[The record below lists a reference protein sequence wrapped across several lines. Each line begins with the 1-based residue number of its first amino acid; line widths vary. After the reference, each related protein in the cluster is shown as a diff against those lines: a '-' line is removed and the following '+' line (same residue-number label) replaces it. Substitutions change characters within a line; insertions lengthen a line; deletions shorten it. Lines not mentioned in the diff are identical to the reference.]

1 MKKIA
6 TVIRKEYLE
15 RVRSKAFVVGTVL
28 GPLLMGLVIVGPH
41 LLADATGSQTRTVA
55 VLDLHGG
62 VFESLAAALESSG
75 DDHVRLQAFA
85 CAGDEADCREQLKSR
100 VLGKAV
106 DAGLVI
112 PADFFAQPALTF
124 YNTAVS
130 AAVLRDESLRPA
142 LNQVL
147 RDERFRRAG
156 VPPEQH
162 AYVLARTE
170 WSSLQLT
177 AAAETEQSAEV
188 GLVGGIFLV
197 MVIYIMVLI
206 YGQQNLT
213 VVIEEKTSRMAEVL
227 LASLRPEQ
235 LMIGKVVGIGL
246 AAFTQVA
253 VWALAGVLVAAQGV
267 AVAGAEVNLS
277 VFGPWI
283 WVNFLVFFVL
293 GYLLYASLYAGIGA
307 MCNAVQDAQQ
317 FSTVLAMGMI
327 LPMVLMAVMIKAPDE
342 PLAVALSLV
351 PFFTPILMFMRIC
364 VSNPPVWQVVLG
376 WLLLGATIWWANHA
390 GGRLFRA
397 GILLYGSSPT
407 WGTLA
412 RALRG

>member
-1 MKKIA
+1 MSKVLI
-6 TVIRKEYLE
+6 VIRKEYLE
-15 RVRSKAFVVGTVL
+15 RVRSKAFLIGTLL
-28 GPLLMGLVIVGPH
+28 GPLFMALIVVGPT
-41 LLADATGSQTRTVA
+41 LLAQATGSQARTVA

-62 VFESLAAALESSG
+62 LVELLEAALAQSG
-75 DDHVRLQAFA
+75 DDHVRLVALD
-85 CAGDEADCREQLKSR
+85 CAGDEADCAEQLKAR
-100 VLGKAV
+100 VLGKGI
-106 DAGLVI
+106 DAGLII
-112 PADFFAQPALTF
+112 PADFFAEPNLVF

-130 AAVLRDESLRPA
+130 ATVLRDESLRPA
-142 LNQVL
+142 LNQLL
-147 RDERFRRAG
+147 REERFRRAG

-170 WSSLQLT
+170 WSSLQLS
-177 AAAETEQSAEV
+177 AAAETAQSAEV
-188 GLVGGIFLV
+188 GLVGGIFLL
-197 MVIYIMVLI
+197 MVIYLMVLL

-235 LMIGKVVGIGL
+235 LMAGKVLGIGL
-246 AAFTQVA
+246 AAFTQVLI
-253 VWALAGVLVAAQGV
+253 WAAAGVLVSAQGV
-267 AVAGAEVNLS
+267 AVAGAEVSLS

-293 GYLLYASLYAGIGA
+293 GYLLYASLYAGVGA
-307 MCNAVQDAQQ
+307 MSNSVQDAQQ

-327 LPMVLMAVMIKAPDE
+327 LPMVLMMVVIRAPDE
-342 PLAVALSLV
+342 PLAVVLSLV
-351 PFFTPILMFMRIC
+351 PFFTPILMFLRVC
-364 VSNPPVWQVVLG
+364 VSNPPVWQVVLS
-376 WLLLGATIWWANHA
+376 WLLLGLTIWWAHHA

-407 WGTLA
+407 WNSLA